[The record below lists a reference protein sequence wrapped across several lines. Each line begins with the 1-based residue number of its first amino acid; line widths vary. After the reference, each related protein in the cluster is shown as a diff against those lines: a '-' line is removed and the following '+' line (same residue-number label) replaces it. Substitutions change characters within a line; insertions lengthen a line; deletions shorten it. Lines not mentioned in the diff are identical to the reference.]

1 MSALGHGSL
10 STEAQRPADP
20 AEVLESVVRHRL
32 LTARQVHELHL
43 PGKSLRWAQEVLTN
57 LARLGLVKHARLG
70 RSEAAWYATDAGTR
84 AVKGEVSGRAKCRS
98 RVTPA
103 VAAGPL
109 RAHTLAINDVG
120 LSFVR
125 AARQLGHEC
134 HPADWEHE
142 VALRVSDRAKAGQGS
157 DMLVVDAVLH
167 YTRRFSEG
175 DEVMVRFVEL
185 DRGTETMQRLTAK
198 LLAYRQLY
206 AYRPKTG
213 AGWRERYLV
222 FPKVLVVL
230 AGRLS
235 TSQLERR
242 RSTFLQLADQA
253 GVAESITA
261 MVTTLTVRPRLLV
274 RRSGRQGSRLRRR
287 GARPGGAGRPGGCQ
301 RAPWPPAPSGPA
313 RASNVG
319 SSSPSMS
326 TLVVLLVPDGRASL
340 SREGP
345 NARA

>member
-10 STEAQRPADP
+10 SAEAHRPADP
-20 AEVLESVVRHRL
+20 AEILGSVVRHRL

-84 AVKGEVSGRAKCRS
+84 AVKGEVAGRAKCRS
-98 RVTPA
+98 RVSPA
-103 VAAGPL
+103 AAAGPL

-167 YTRRFSEG
+167 YTRRFAEG

-230 AGRLS
+230 GGRLNP
-235 TSQLERR
+235 SQLVRR
-242 RSTFLQLADQA
+242 RTTFLQLADQA

-261 MVTTLTVRPRLLV
+261 MVTTLPELESQGPFAPVFWTVGADAKAVDFAGEVPDPGV
-274 RRSGRQGSRLRRR
+274 PAGPVDVNGRRGRQLRLVQ
-287 GARPGGAGRPGGCQ
+287 PEPLTPPP
-301 RAPWPPAPSGPA
+301 RAHP
-313 RASNVG
+313 
-319 SSSPSMS
+319 
-326 TLVVLLVPDGRASL
+326 
-340 SREGP
+340 
-345 NARA
+345 

>member
-1 MSALGHGSL
+1 MSTLGHGSL
-10 STEAQRPADP
+10 SPEARRPADP
-20 AEVLESVVRHRL
+20 AEVLGSVVRHRL

-70 RSEAAWYATDAGTR
+70 RTEAAWYATDAGTR
-84 AVKGEVSGRAKCRS
+84 AVKGEVAGRAKCRS

-103 VAAGPL
+103 AAAGPL

-157 DMLVVDAVLH
+157 DMLVGDAVRH
-167 YTRRFSEG
+167 YTRRFAEG

-206 AYRPKTG
+206 SYRPKAGT
-213 AGWRERYLV
+213 GWRDRYLV

-253 GVAESITA
+253 GVAETITA
-261 MVTTLTVRPRLLV
+261 MVTTLPELEERGPCAPIFWTVGADAQPV
-274 RRSGRQGSRLRRR
+274 DFAGEVPDPGVPTGPVDAYGRRGRQLRLV
-287 GARPGGAGRPGGCQ
+287 Q
-301 RAPWPPAPSGPA
+301 
-313 RASNVG
+313 
-319 SSSPSMS
+319 
-326 TLVVLLVPDGRASL
+326 
-340 SREGP
+340 
-345 NARA
+345 